1 MEEKTESIER
11 HLYVSFKFKELKN
24 NTIFKPQ
31 I

>member
-1 MEEKTESIER
+1 MEEKTESIKR
-11 HLYVSFKFKELKN
+11 YLYVSSYFNELKN